1 MCPNNIYVWGWMC
14 VEFRGLKNELTK
26 TARSVGTIDPWY
38 SLVRY
43 SEPITMMRTWT
54 RSRYSSLLRSIWT
67 MIKVTSKGQKNECDV
82 PSACYSPI
90 YIYILGVSQQINH
103 PSRRKNFP
111 YLSLYILILS
121 IYILWEF
128 IPSLSYNLLL
138 RNTFI
143 IPSVSF
149 HILRRNI
156 LTIFD
161 DISIKHNTRR
171 GSFRIF
177 FIKTR

>member
-1 MCPNNIYVWGWMC
+1 MC
-14 VEFRGLKNELTK
+14 VEFRGLKNELAK
-26 TARSVGTIDPWY
+26 TTRTMDHPWY

-103 PSRRKNFP
+103 PIRRKNFP
-111 YLSLYILILS
+111 CLSLYILILS

-143 IPSVSF
+143 IPSVCF
-149 HILRRNI
+149 HILRRDI
-156 LTIFD
+156 LMNFTRYIRIESKEYF
-161 DISIKHNTRR
+161 DISIKRYTRR
-171 GSFRIF
+171 GSFR
-177 FIKTR
+177 